1 MIICARPPTSSYMD
15 HAPHIAVIG
24 VQPLGYSA
32 TYAERLLL
40 GFITYKQQDERHNPP
55 SWLAEL
61 EKLYPSGYFH
71 VINISS
77 DVDFSARFGCSAVL
91 STYIFCS
98 TRLNLFTI
106 VFQVVTR
113 GLWNKG
119 LCTTK
124 IRDLLVLSE
133 MDKRPLE
140 IKQATADAKA
150 VVADL
155 LTIDSDEICIKPDTC
170 NVSIFIKQDPYDV
183 TTSRES
189 ILRLLREDGSERIS
203 ATRTEIPLSDMT
215 TVLFGG
221 RVHLIASRSDRD
233 IDVVMCMLHQ
243 MQFTWYFSL
252 AYLRIAAD
260 LHLRIVSGS
269 SLDTVDELE
278 EKSEKLAYIAQTI
291 KLQNE
296 SAKASYEA
304 FTESCYSLAEKQWGL
319 EALIEQLG
327 NYAHFFNSFIR
338 NTRERQSRKADEVL
352 NYILAALAIFGIV
365 GFWADVLHAELASH
379 SIGGFGRFLKYAWA
393 SAMNGFTTSL
403 VVATF
408 FITVVLVSINRRARH
423 GQYTPRRSVSSR
435 RTRFW

>member
-1 MIICARPPTSSYMD
+1 M
-15 HAPHIAVIG
+15 G
-24 VQPLGYSA
+24 VQPLDYSA

-40 GFITYKQQDERHNPP
+40 EFISYKQQSERHDPP

-71 VINISS
+71 VINVSS
-77 DVDFSARFGCSAVL
+77 DIDFSAHFGCPAVL

-98 TRLNLFTI
+98 TRLDLFTI

-113 GLWNKG
+113 NPGDEG
-119 LCTTK
+119 LCTAR

-150 VVADL
+150 IIAGL
-155 LTIDSDEICIKPDTC
+155 LQIGPEEICIKRDTC
-170 NVSIFIKQDPYDV
+170 NVSIFIKQDSDDAA
-183 TTSRES
+183 TSRES
-189 ILRLLREDGSERIS
+189 ILRLLREDSSERIS
-203 ATRTEIPLSDMT
+203 ATRTEIQLSDMT

-221 RVHLIASRSDRD
+221 RVHLIASRSTKD

-243 MQFTWYFSL
+243 MQFIWYFSL

-260 LHLRIVSGS
+260 LHLKIVSGN

-327 NYAHFFNSFIR
+327 NYAHFFNGFIR

-365 GFWADVLHAELASH
+365 GFWADILHAELASH
-379 SIGGFGRFLKYAWA
+379 SIGGFGRFLKYVWA

-408 FITVVLVSINRRARH
+408 LVAVVLVSINRRARH
-423 GQYTPRRSVSSR
+423 GKYRPRRSTSSR

>member
-1 MIICARPPTSSYMD
+1 MITCARPPTSSSMN
-15 HAPHIAVIG
+15 HTPHIAVIG
-24 VQPLGYSA
+24 VQPLDYSTA
-32 TYAERLLL
+32 YAERLLM
-40 GFITYKQQDERHNPP
+40 GFISYKQRDDRHDPP

-71 VINISS
+71 VINVSP
-77 DVDFSARFGCSAVL
+77 DVDFSAHFGCPAVL
-91 STYIFCS
+91 STYVFCS

-106 VFQVVTR
+106 VFQVLTS
-113 GLWNKG
+113 GPGNEG
-119 LCTTK
+119 LCTAK

-133 MDKRPLE
+133 VDKRPLE
-140 IKQATADAKA
+140 IQQATADAKA
-150 VVADL
+150 IIAGL
-155 LTIDSDEICIKPDTC
+155 LAIGSEEICIKPDTC
-170 NVSIFIKQDPYDV
+170 NVSIFIKQDSHD
-183 TTSRES
+183 TATSSES
-189 ILRLLREDGSERIS
+189 ILRLLREDSSERIS
-203 ATRTEIPLSDMT
+203 ATRTEIQLSEMT

-221 RVHLIASRSDRD
+221 RVHLIASRSAKD

-252 AYLRIAAD
+252 AYLRMAAD
-260 LHLRIVSGS
+260 LHLRIVSGN

-278 EKSEKLAYIAQTI
+278 AKSEKLAYIAQTI

-304 FTESCYSLAEKQWGL
+304 FTESCYSLAEKQWRL

-327 NYAHFFNSFIR
+327 NYANFFNSFIR

-352 NYILAALAIFGIV
+352 NYILAVLAIFGIV
-365 GFWADVLHAELASH
+365 GFWADILHAELASH
-379 SIGGFGRFLKYAWA
+379 SIGGFGQFLKYAWA
-393 SAMNGFTTSL
+393 SAMNSFTTSL

-423 GQYTPRRSVSSR
+423 GQYTTHRLVSSR
-435 RTRFW
+435 RTRFR